1 MRDILNAKHS
11 KLTFWGSTH
20 FCNTDDTVTKAIRQM
35 TETDVGALLVMD
47 RVSLDIDGNNIIS
60 EEELRASPESGAI
73 KGIITE
79 RDYLRAVA
87 LGNVTWNTK
96 VELYKLNPIELTHSL
111 IAPGFNP

>member
-1 MRDILNAKHS
+1 VRNRFQIQLVPLRDGDARHPQ
-11 KLTFWGSTH
+11 
-20 FCNTDDTVTKAIRQM
+20 RQAQQAH
-35 TETDVGALLVMD
+35 VLGLHALLQH

-111 IAPGFNP
+111 KAPGFNP